1 MADEP
6 FALADRV
13 AAISQTQDDPETFEA
28 SFEYRLRILRPS
40 VYTVC
45 WRRPAEGTSFAP
57 GAGEDESFR
66 TEVGRLQLEGPL
78 GCT

>member
-1 MADEP
+1 MLIITGGVP
-6 FALADRV
+6 LADRV

-66 TEVGRLQLEGPL
+66 TEVGASARPKLN
-78 GCT
+78 